1 MSVLIQQTRTEL
13 RQSIGDQYGGLE
25 VHTAT
30 SAGSTSTFVDAELE
44 NTDNYI
50 NGRIWYGTSGTNSGA
65 QRFVNDYTG
74 STTTGTLRGDVLAAT
89 VADGDTYELWDNDI
103 NPRRVHDSINRAIRA
118 IPRKGA
124 PPLRDIS
131 LHTST
136 HVNTFDIPTSVVGLT
151 SVEVRLNNTRKTIED
166 CDSVWSEL
174 VDGDVTATADTEMHR
189 QGSASNKFVL
199 AAGLGAGDIIAT
211 ESIGAYDLSKFTHVE
226 FFIYSTVATSA
237 GDLQL
242 LLDNTAQCA
251 SPLETLNVPALTADT
266 WTWVRVALNNPELDT
281 SIISVGLKYTT
292 DIGAATIYLDGI
304 EATLEGSGDWVPVHR
319 RGWKVDKDAR
329 QLTFN
334 YNIAPSGA
342 DYALVKLNGVKKP
355 TELTADTSTC
365 DVEPEYIIYK
375 ATAILLRSRGDRRD
389 NNRDAAFLEAD
400 RYEAL
405 AFDALSRQQLP
416 GSVVWVSD

>member
-1 MSVLIQQTRTEL
+1 MAVLIGQTRTEL
-13 RQSIGDQYGGLE
+13 RQSVGYEYGGLLTQ
-25 VHTAT
+25 TAT

-44 NTDNYI
+44 NTDDYI
-50 NGRIWYGTSGTNSGA
+50 NGRFWYGTSGTNSGA
-65 QRFVNDYTG
+65 QRVVNDYTG
-74 STTTGTLRGDVLAAT
+74 STTTGTLRGDVLAAV

-118 IPRKGA
+118 IPRKGS
-124 PPLRDIS
+124 PPLKDIS
-131 LHTST
+131 IHTST
-136 HVNTFDIPTSVVGLT
+136 HTNAYDIPTNVVGLT
-151 SVEVRLNNTRKTIED
+151 GVDVRLNNTRRTID
-166 CDSVWSEL
+166 NCDSVWSEL
-174 VDGDVTATADTEMHR
+174 VDSNVTATADTEMKR
-189 QGSASNKFVL
+189 QGSASNKYVL

-211 ESIGAYDLSKFTHVE
+211 NSIESTDFSKYTHME

-242 LLDNTAQCA
+242 LLDDTAQCA
-251 SPLETLNVPALTADT
+251 SPLETLDVPALTADT
-266 WTWVRVALNNPELDT
+266 WTWVRVALANPESDT
-281 SIISVGLKYTT
+281 AIISVGLKHTV

-304 EATLEGSGDWVPVHR
+304 ETTVADSGDWVPVHR

-329 QLTFN
+329 QIIFN
-334 YNIAPSGA
+334 FDIVPSGG

-355 TELTADTSTC
+355 TELTTDSTTC

-389 NNRDAAFLEAD
+389 ANRDAAFLEAD

-405 AFDALSRQQLP
+405 ALDALSRQQLP
-416 GSVVWVSD
+416 GSVIWVE